1 MDYNKCMKSPKKPT
15 KLCKRG
21 YCTAKSKF
29 KVYPSAY
36 ANGYASQVC
45 AGKKPDFKGVVKKDY
60 AGKKPSKSELSR
72 WYKEDWV
79 DVCTKD
85 KKGNYA
91 ECGRSVAELK
101 KKDYPY
107 CRPLHKLPGT
117 TVKTAGELTEKQRK
131 KMCKK
136 KKSIKPGVDGKP
148 TRVYL
153 KKQKGSGYANSSG
166 SGYANSSGSGY
177 ANSSSVFQTGG
188 FFMVCY

>member
-1 MDYNKCMKSPKKPT
+1 MDYKKCMKSPKKPA

-45 AGKKPDFKGVVKKDY
+45 AGKKRDFKGVVKKDY

-136 KKSIKPGVDGKP
+136 KKSIKPGVDGAP

-153 KKQKGSGYANSSG
+153 KNQKGSGYANSSG
-166 SGYANSSGSGY
+166 SGSGSGY
-177 ANSSSVFQTGG
+177 GSSVFQTGG

>member
-1 MDYNKCMKSPKKPT
+1 MEKYKACMKGKSPKR
-15 KLCKRG
+15 LCQRG

-36 ANGYASQVC
+36 ANGYAAQVC
-45 AGKKPDFKGVVKKDY
+45 AGEKPDFTNKTKKDY
-60 AGKKPSKSELSR
+60 KKEKKEKSNSDLAR

-85 KKGNYA
+85 KNGDY
-91 ECGRSVAELK
+91 ETCGRNKANLK
-101 KKDYPY
+101 KSDYPY

-117 TVKTAGELTEKQRK
+117 TVKAADELSEKQRK

-136 KKSIKPGVDGKP
+136 KKSIKPGVKGKP

-153 KKQKGSGYANSSG
+153 KGGYNMLA
-166 SGYANSSGSGY
+166 
-177 ANSSSVFQTGG
+177 
-188 FFMVCY
+188 VCAC

>member
-1 MDYNKCMKSPKKPT
+1 MKSPKKPA

-45 AGKKPDFKGVVKKDY
+45 AGTKPDFNGKKKKDY
-60 AGKKPSKSELSR
+60 AGKKKSSKSDLSR

-91 ECGRSVAELK
+91 ECGRSVAQLK

-117 TVKTAGELTEKQRK
+117 TVKTADQLTEKQRK

-136 KKSIKPGVDGKP
+136 KKSIKPGVDGAP

-153 KKQKGSGYANSSG
+153 KKQKGSGYANSNSIGSVYASIG
-166 SGYANSSGSGY
+166 SGYSTGI
-177 ANSSSVFQTGG
+177 QTGG

>member
-1 MDYNKCMKSPKKPT
+1 MDYKKCMKSPKKPA

-36 ANGYASQVC
+36 ANGYAAQVC
-45 AGKKPDFKGVVKKDY
+45 AGKKPDFDGKKKKDY
-60 AGKKPSKSELSR
+60 KKKKPSKSDLSR

-91 ECGRSVAELK
+91 ECGRSVAKLK

-117 TVKTAGELTEKQRK
+117 TVKTADELTEKQRK

-136 KKSIKPGVDGKP
+136 KKSIKPGVDGAP

-153 KKQKGSGYANSSG
+153 KNQKGRGYGSGSGSG
-166 SGYANSSGSGY
+166 SGYGSSNGS
-177 ANSSSVFQTGG
+177 QTGG